1 MTTTDAP
8 ASPLVRVDGRK
19 VREVKILEW
28 IINVFTLI
36 VMLADSGACNE
47 SFWIAVYMELIIGCT
62 ARYQLSHQAT
72 GSLKRLSLTSL
83 RILTSL

>member
-1 MTTTDAP
+1 LTTTDAP
-8 ASPLVRVDGRK
+8 PSPLVRVDKRK

-36 VMLADSGACNE
+36 MMLADSGACSE
-47 SFWIAVYMELIIGCT
+47 YFWIAVDMELIIGCT
-62 ARYQLSHQAT
+62 AGYQLSHQAT

-83 RILTSL
+83 LILTS